1 MIDIPLGLRRALESG
16 DCVLFIGAG
25 IGGHLIDKQG
35 NKAPNAINLAKEM
48 AASFGIDT
56 RGKYDLAKLAKVV
69 ELRKGRPELITF
81 LNKRLSNL
89 EPDEYLKWLFT
100 LRWRAIFT
108 TNYDRGIQRA
118 YELIASPPQKCIT
131 ISSTPEI
138 VRYNPIFEVP
148 IYHLHGSLFES
159 KDQYILI
166 TEDDYVRFRLR
177 RKCYLK
183 Y

>member
-118 YELIASPPQKCIT
+118 YELIASPP
-131 ISSTPEI
+131 
-138 VRYNPIFEVP
+138 
-148 IYHLHGSLFES
+148 
-159 KDQYILI
+159 
-166 TEDDYVRFRLR
+166 
-177 RKCYLK
+177 
-183 Y
+183 